1 MFKEKLKF
9 AFYTVAHPS
18 DGFYEIRHRNR
29 GSVVLAILFVFLFGV
44 SFSANRQY
52 AGFVVNVLNPMSV
65 NSPVEVSGVL
75 ILFLLFCVG
84 NWSITCLLE
93 GEGRFK
99 DIIIVMGY
107 AMLPMVLVFVPATML
122 SHFIAQNEE
131 AFYFIILIV
140 SMLYFLIL
148 ALIGIMTVHNFTLG
162 KTLFTIVLTFVAMF
176 IIIFLCLLFSSLI
189 GQIITFFQSIY
200 DELILRA

>member
-9 AFYTVAHPS
+9 AFYTLAHPS

-29 GSVVLAILFVFLFGV
+29 GSVFLAILFVFLFGV
-44 SFSANRQY
+44 SFASNRQY

-65 NSPVEVSGVL
+65 NSPIEVSGVM
-75 ILFLLFCVG
+75 ILFLLFCIG
-84 NWSITCLLE
+84 NWSITCLME

-99 DIIIVMGY
+99 DIITVMGY
-107 AMLPMVLVFVPATML
+107 SILPMVLTFVPATIL
-122 SHFIAQNEE
+122 SHFLAQNEE
-131 AFYFIILIV
+131 AFYSIILV
-140 SMLYFLIL
+140 ASLLYFLLL

-176 IIIFLCLLFSSLI
+176 IIIFLCLLFGSLM
-189 GQIITFFQSIY
+189 GQIINFFKSIY